1 MEIKVQQVQAF
12 TQAPQE
18 TQVKQSENPFQFIL
32 ESKVDDEG
40 LAARLSSMYESITM
54 EGKHL
59 AQKKDIREMQRY
71 RILIK
76 DFLNEILTRSHS
88 FRRENYLDKKGRHR
102 VYGIIRLI
110 DENLDELAKE
120 LIAEEKDNI
129 AIMGRIGTIEG
140 LLLDIFT

>member
-1 MEIKVQQVQAF
+1 MEIKVQQVQAL

-40 LAARLSSMYESITM
+40 LAASLSSMYESIT
-54 EGKHL
+54 
-59 AQKKDIREMQRY
+59 REMQRY

-88 FRRENYLDKKGRHR
+88 FRRENYLDKMGRHR

>member
-1 MEIKVQQVQAF
+1 MEIKVQQVQAPV
-12 TQAPQE
+12 QSMQE
-18 TQVKQSENPFQFIL
+18 MQVKQSDDPFRFIL
-32 ESKVDDEG
+32 QSKVDDEG
-40 LAARLSSMYESITM
+40 LASRLSSLYESITM

-76 DFLNEILTRSHS
+76 DFLNEVITRSHS
-88 FRRENYLDKKGRHR
+88 FKRENYLDKKGRHR
-102 VYGIIRLI
+102 VYGIIRLL

-120 LIAEEKDNI
+120 LIAEEKDNL

>member
-1 MEIKVQQVQAF
+1 MEIKVQQVQAPV
-12 TQAPQE
+12 QSMQE
-18 TQVKQSENPFQFIL
+18 TQVKQSDDPFRFIL
-32 ESKVDDEG
+32 QSKVDDEG
-40 LAARLSSMYESITM
+40 LASRLSSLYESITM

-76 DFLNEILTRSHS
+76 DFLNEVITRSHS
-88 FRRENYLDKKGRHR
+88 FKRENYLDKKGRHR
-102 VYGIIRLI
+102 VYGIIRLL

-120 LIAEEKDNI
+120 LIAEEKDNL

>member
-1 MEIKVQQVQAF
+1 MEIKVQQVQAL

-88 FRRENYLDKKGRHR
+88 FRRENYLDKK